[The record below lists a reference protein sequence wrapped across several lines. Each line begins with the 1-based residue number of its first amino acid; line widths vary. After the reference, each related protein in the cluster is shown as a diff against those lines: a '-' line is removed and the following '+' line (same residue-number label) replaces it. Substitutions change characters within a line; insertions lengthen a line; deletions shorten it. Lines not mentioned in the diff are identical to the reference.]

1 MKALIVVVVLIII
14 SLFYSY
20 RYGKYNAELSLLRG
34 FWESN
39 KDFNDESGLKSFTMY
54 IGEKDCGEYPTYLLM
69 VDNEEKILVNAPTNM
84 SLAGS
89 WFGSSEPDC
98 HEFVATFTD
107 LNSEFIPNKICFK
120 LQKTLSFVKNIIKM
134 KININFQKQVL
145 PHIIAIITFAVITIL
160 YYSPILEGKR
170 IKQDD
175 IVRFEGS
182 NCRFQDLW

>member
-120 LQKTLSFVKNIIKM
+120 LYPRSGKIILSGSDTIYGCLFKNPVLSELDLIKNTLKGQNIKPKM
-134 KININFQKQVL
+134 SSDT
-145 PHIIAIITFAVITIL
+145 P
-160 YYSPILEGKR
+160 
-170 IKQDD
+170 
-175 IVRFEGS
+175 
-182 NCRFQDLW
+182 